1 MDLELQSSGII
12 ETGLV
17 LLRISKHNRRI
28 MNEPRVYKNSPAVL
42 VVIVVLFLVLIG
54 GIVFSAGVEETTFIL
69 PIAAFG
75 LFIFGLIFVA
85 NSAKVT
91 LTDDDITAQNI
102 FGSRTL
108 RWTEIH
114 RVSGRG
120 YEIKLHNY
128 DGDVT
133 VHPSSGLPGYEQIV
147 DFIGAKRPDLFS
159 SQEFGE
165 MRRGFLPFVMMA
177 FVILLILGG
186 MMAVFFAIMDSPSD
200 VSLPTLMPL
209 AIFFF
214 IAVMIGGMALSIPRM
229 VSLEGNS
236 VNLKYLFSEK
246 TLRADEIKFVQLGY
260 TQSRNGKHYYVAL
273 HQTNGKQ
280 IRLSGLGIS
289 MPIAYLVLKNW
300 HHGSI
305 YGQSANQ
312 QNNIA
317 PNWSDNTW
325 K

>member
-1 MDLELQSSGII
+1 
-12 ETGLV
+12 
-17 LLRISKHNRRI
+17 

-42 VVIVVLFLVLIG
+42 VVIVVLFMVLIS
-54 GIVFSAGVEETTFIL
+54 GIVFSVGVEEITFIL

-85 NSAKVT
+85 NSAKVVI
-91 LTDDDITAQNI
+91 TDEDITAQNI

-108 RWTEIH
+108 RWSEIH

-133 VHPSSGLPGYEQIV
+133 VHPSSGLPRYEEVI
-147 DFIGAKRPDLFS
+147 DIIGTKRPDLFS
-159 SQEFGE
+159 PQEFNE
-165 MRRGFLPFVMMA
+165 FRRGFLPFVMMA
-177 FVILLILGG
+177 FVILLILGA
-186 MMAVFFAIMDSPSD
+186 MVAIFFSILNSSSD
-200 VSLPTLMPL
+200 TPLVSLMPL
-209 AIFFF
+209 GIFLF

-229 VSLEGNS
+229 VSLEGDS
-236 VNLKYLFSEK
+236 LYLKYLFSEK
-246 TLRADEIKFVQLGY
+246 SLRKDEIKYIQLSY

-273 HQTNGKQ
+273 NLTSGKQ

-305 YGQSANQ
+305 HGQSTNQQ
-312 QNNIA
+312 QNNVA

-325 K
+325 R

>member
-1 MDLELQSSGII
+1 
-12 ETGLV
+12 
-17 LLRISKHNRRI
+17 

-42 VVIVVLFLVLIG
+42 VVIVVMFLVLIG
-54 GIVFSAGVEETTFIL
+54 GIVFSIGVEEITFIL

-85 NSAKVT
+85 NSAKVVI
-91 LTDDDITAQNI
+91 TDEDITAQNL

-108 RWTEIH
+108 RWSEIH

-128 DGDVT
+128 DDDVT
-133 VHPSSGLPGYEQIV
+133 VHPSSGLPGYEEVI
-147 DFIGAKRPDLFS
+147 DIIGRKRPDLFS
-159 SQEFGE
+159 PQEFSE
-165 MRRGFLPFVMMA
+165 FRRGILPFVMIA
-177 FVILLILGG
+177 FVILLILGAMLG
-186 MMAVFFAIMDSPSD
+186 IVFSILNSSPDTPIAS
-200 VSLPTLMPL
+200 LMPL
-209 AIFFF
+209 AIFMF
-214 IAVMIGGMALSIPRM
+214 IVVVIGGMGLSIPRM

-236 VNLKYLFSEK
+236 LYLKYLFSEK
-246 TLRADEIKFVQLGY
+246 TFRTDEIKYIQLSY

-273 HQTNGKQ
+273 HLTSGKQ

-300 HHGSI
+300 HQGSMH
-305 YGQSANQ
+305 GQSANQ
-312 QNNIA
+312 QQNNVA

-325 K
+325 R

>member
-1 MDLELQSSGII
+1 
-12 ETGLV
+12 
-17 LLRISKHNRRI
+17 

-42 VVIVVLFLVLIG
+42 VVIVILFLVLIG
-54 GIVFSAGVEETTFIL
+54 GIVFSTGLEDATFIL
-69 PIAAFG
+69 PVGIFG

-108 RWTEIH
+108 RWTEIN
-114 RVSGRG
+114 RVSGKG

-133 VHPSSGLPGYEQIV
+133 VHPSSGLPGYEQII

-159 SQEFGE
+159 PQEFGE
-165 MRRGFLPFVMMA
+165 MRRGFFPFVMMA
-177 FVILLILGG
+177 VVILLILGS
-186 MMAVFFAIMDSPSD
+186 MLMVFFSVLNSSSEVNTAS
-200 VSLPTLMPL
+200 LMPL
-209 AIFFF
+209 AFFMF
-214 IAVMIGGMALSIPRM
+214 IVVMIGGMALSIPRM
-229 VSLEGNS
+229 VSLEGNTL
-236 VNLKYLFSEK
+236 NLKYLFSEK
-246 TLRADEIKFVQLGY
+246 SIRADEIKFIQLGY

-273 HQTNGKQ
+273 HQTSGKQ

-300 HHGSI
+300 HQGSL

-317 PNWSDNTW
+317 PNWSDKNW
-325 K
+325 R

>member
-1 MDLELQSSGII
+1 
-12 ETGLV
+12 
-17 LLRISKHNRRI
+17 

-54 GIVFSAGVEETTFIL
+54 GIIFSAGVEETTFIL
-69 PIAAFG
+69 PVAIFG
-75 LFIFGLIFVA
+75 VFIFGLIFVA

-159 SQEFGE
+159 PQEFGE

-177 FVILLILGG
+177 VVILLILGG
-186 MMAVFFAIMDSPSD
+186 MLAVFFAIMNSSSD

-246 TLRADEIKFVQLGY
+246 SLRADEIKFVQLGY

-325 K
+325 R

>member
-1 MDLELQSSGII
+1 
-12 ETGLV
+12 
-17 LLRISKHNRRI
+17 
-28 MNEPRVYKNSPAVL
+28 MNEPRVYKNSPAIV
-42 VVIVVLFLVLIG
+42 VVIVVMFLVLIG
-54 GIVFSAGVEETTFIL
+54 GIVFSTGFEDVMFIL
-69 PIAAFG
+69 PIVAFG

-91 LTDDDITAQNI
+91 LTEDEITAQNI

-108 RWTEIH
+108 RWTEIN

-133 VHPSSGLPGYEQIV
+133 VHPSSGLPGYEQII

-159 SQEFGE
+159 PQEFGE
-165 MRRGFLPFVMMA
+165 MRRGFFPFVMMA
-177 FVILLILGG
+177 VVILLILGG
-186 MMAVFFAIMDSPSD
+186 MVAVFFAIINSPSD

-214 IAVMIGGMALSIPRM
+214 IAVMIGGMAFSIPRL
-229 VSLEGNS
+229 VSLEGNTL
-236 VNLKYLFSEK
+236 NLKYLFSEK
-246 TLRADEIKFVQLGY
+246 SIHADEIKFIQLGY

-273 HQTNGKQ
+273 HQTSGKQ
-280 IRLSGLGIS
+280 IRLSGLGVS

-300 HHGSI
+300 HHKNGFGPSTN
-305 YGQSANQ
+305 QQ

-317 PNWSDNTW
+317 SNWSDKNW
-325 K
+325 R

>member
-1 MDLELQSSGII
+1 
-12 ETGLV
+12 
-17 LLRISKHNRRI
+17 
-28 MNEPRVYKNSPAVL
+28 MNEPRVYKNSPAIV
-42 VVIVVLFLVLIG
+42 VVIVVMFLVLIG
-54 GIVFSAGVEETTFIL
+54 GIVFSTGLEDATFIL
-69 PIAAFG
+69 PVAAFG

-85 NSAKVT
+85 NSAKVI
-91 LTDDDITAQNI
+91 LSDDEITAQNI

-108 RWTEIH
+108 RWTEIN

-133 VHPSSGLPGYEQIV
+133 VHPSSGLPGYEQII

-159 SQEFGE
+159 PQEFGE

-186 MMAVFFAIMDSPSD
+186 MVAVFFAIINSSSD
-200 VSLPTLMPL
+200 ISLPSLMPL

-214 IAVMIGGMALSIPRM
+214 IAIMIGGMALSIPRM
-229 VSLEGNS
+229 VSLEGNTL
-236 VNLKYLFSEK
+236 NLKYLFSEK
-246 TLRADEIKFVQLGY
+246 SLRADEIKFIQLGY

-273 HQTNGKQ
+273 HQTSGKQ

-300 HHGSI
+300 HQGSL
-305 YGQSANQ
+305 YGQSVNQ

-317 PNWSDNTW
+317 PNWSDKDW
-325 K
+325 R

>member
-1 MDLELQSSGII
+1 
-12 ETGLV
+12 
-17 LLRISKHNRRI
+17 
-28 MNEPRVYKNSPAVL
+28 MNEPRIYKNSPAVL

-54 GIVFSAGVEETTFIL
+54 GIVFSTGLEDATFIL
-69 PIAAFG
+69 PVGIFG

-108 RWTEIH
+108 RWTEIN

-133 VHPSSGLPGYEQIV
+133 VHPSSGLPGYEQII

-159 SQEFGE
+159 PQEFGE
-165 MRRGFLPFVMMA
+165 MRRGFFPFVMMA
-177 FVILLILGG
+177 VVILLILGS
-186 MMAVFFAIMDSPSD
+186 MLMVFFSVLNSSSEVNTAS
-200 VSLPTLMPL
+200 LMPL
-209 AIFFF
+209 AFFMF
-214 IAVMIGGMALSIPRM
+214 IVVMIGGMALSIPRM
-229 VSLEGNS
+229 VSLEGNTL
-236 VNLKYLFSEK
+236 NLKYLFSEK
-246 TLRADEIKFVQLGY
+246 SLRADEIKFIQLGY

-273 HQTNGKQ
+273 HQTSGKQ

-300 HHGSI
+300 HQGSL

-317 PNWSDNTW
+317 PNWSDKNW
-325 K
+325 R

>member
-1 MDLELQSSGII
+1 
-12 ETGLV
+12 
-17 LLRISKHNRRI
+17 

-42 VVIVVLFLVLIG
+42 VVIVLMFLVLIG
-54 GIVFSAGVEETTFIL
+54 GIVFSVGVEEITFIL
-69 PIAAFG
+69 PMAAFG

-85 NSAKVT
+85 NSAKVVI
-91 LTDDDITAQNI
+91 TDEDITAQNL

-108 RWTEIH
+108 RWSEIH
-114 RVSGRG
+114 RVSGKG

-159 SQEFGE
+159 PQEFGE

-186 MMAVFFAIMDSPSD
+186 MLAAFFAIMNSSSD

-214 IAVMIGGMALSIPRM
+214 IVVMIGGMALSIPRM

-246 TLRADEIKFVQLGY
+246 TLRTDEIKYIQLSY
-260 TQSRNGKHYYVAL
+260 TQSRNGKHYFVAL

-300 HHGSI
+300 HQGSMHG
-305 YGQSANQ
+305 QPANQ
-312 QNNIA
+312 QNNVA

-325 K
+325 R

>member
-1 MDLELQSSGII
+1 
-12 ETGLV
+12 
-17 LLRISKHNRRI
+17 

-42 VVIVVLFLVLIG
+42 VVIVLMFLVLIG
-54 GIVFSAGVEETTFIL
+54 GIVFSVGVEEITFIL
-69 PIAAFG
+69 PMAAFG

-85 NSAKVT
+85 NSAKVVI
-91 LTDDDITAQNI
+91 TDEDITAQNL

-108 RWTEIH
+108 RWSEIH
-114 RVSGRG
+114 RVSGKG

-159 SQEFGE
+159 PQEFGE

-186 MMAVFFAIMDSPSD
+186 MLAAFFAIMNSSSD

-214 IAVMIGGMALSIPRM
+214 IVVMIGGMALSIPRM

-236 VNLKYLFSEK
+236 VNLKYLFSERS
-246 TLRADEIKFVQLGY
+246 LRTDEIKYIQLSY
-260 TQSRNGKHYYVAL
+260 TQSRNGKHYFVAL

-300 HHGSI
+300 HQGSMHG
-305 YGQSANQ
+305 QPANQ
-312 QNNIA
+312 QNNVA

-325 K
+325 R

>member
-1 MDLELQSSGII
+1 
-12 ETGLV
+12 
-17 LLRISKHNRRI
+17 
-28 MNEPRVYKNSPAVL
+28 MNEPRVFKNSPAIV
-42 VVIVVLFLVLIG
+42 VVIVIMFVILIG
-54 GIVFSAGVEETTFIL
+54 AIVFTTGGEDSFIVL
-69 PIAAFG
+69 PLALFS

-91 LTDDDITAQNI
+91 ITDEDITAQNI

-108 RWTEIH
+108 RWSEIH

-147 DFIGAKRPDLFS
+147 DIIGAKRPDLFS
-159 SQEFGE
+159 PQEFNE
-165 MRRGFLPFVMMA
+165 FRRGLLPFVMMA

-186 MMAVFFAIMDSPSD
+186 MVVGGFGILNSSPD
-200 VSLPTLMPL
+200 TPIVSLMPL
-209 AIFFF
+209 AIFLF

-236 VNLKYLFSEK
+236 LYLKYLFSEK
-246 TLRADEIKFVQLGY
+246 TIRADEIKYVQLWY
-260 TQSRNGKHYYVAL
+260 TQSRNGKHYYVAVQL
-273 HQTNGKQ
+273 TNGKQ
-280 IRLSGLGIS
+280 IRLSGLGVS

-300 HHGSI
+300 HQGSLH
-305 YGQSANQ
+305 GQSANQ
-312 QNNIA
+312 QQNNVA
-317 PNWSDNTW
+317 PNWSDHTW
-325 K
+325 R

>member
-1 MDLELQSSGII
+1 
-12 ETGLV
+12 
-17 LLRISKHNRRI
+17 

-42 VVIVVLFLVLIG
+42 VVIVLMFLVLIG
-54 GIVFSAGVEETTFIL
+54 GIVFSVGVEEITFIL
-69 PIAAFG
+69 PMAAFG

-85 NSAKVT
+85 NSAKVVI
-91 LTDDDITAQNI
+91 TDEDITAQNL

-108 RWTEIH
+108 RWSEIH
-114 RVSGRG
+114 RVSGKG

-159 SQEFGE
+159 PQEFGE

-186 MMAVFFAIMDSPSD
+186 MLAAFFAIMNSSSD

-214 IAVMIGGMALSIPRM
+214 IVVMIGGMALSIPRM

-246 TLRADEIKFVQLGY
+246 TLRTDEIKYIQLSY
-260 TQSRNGKHYYVAL
+260 TQSRNGKHYFVAL

-300 HHGSI
+300 HQASMHG
-305 YGQSANQ
+305 QPANQ
-312 QNNIA
+312 QNNVA

-325 K
+325 R

>member
-1 MDLELQSSGII
+1 M
-12 ETGLV
+12 
-17 LLRISKHNRRI
+17 K
-28 MNEPRVYKNSPAVL
+28 EPRVFKNSPAIV
-42 VVIVVLFLVLIG
+42 VVIVLMFLVLIG
-54 GIVFSAGVEETTFIL
+54 GILFTTGGEDSFVVL
-69 PIAAFG
+69 PVAALG

-108 RWTEIH
+108 RWTEID

-120 YEIKLHNY
+120 YEIKLHDH

-133 VHPSSGLPGYEQIV
+133 VHPSSGLSGYEQII

-159 SQEFGE
+159 PQEFGE

-186 MMAVFFAIMDSPSD
+186 MVAVFFAILNSSSD
-200 VSLPTLMPL
+200 VSLPSLMPL

-229 VSLEGNS
+229 VALEGNTL
-236 VNLKYLFSEK
+236 NLKYLFSEK
-246 TLRADEIKFVQLGY
+246 SLRADEIKFIQLGY

-273 HQTNGKQ
+273 HQTSGKQ

-300 HHGSI
+300 HQGSL

-312 QNNIA
+312 QQSNIA
-317 PNWSDNTW
+317 PNSSDNSW
-325 K
+325 R

>member
-1 MDLELQSSGII
+1 
-12 ETGLV
+12 
-17 LLRISKHNRRI
+17 

>member
-1 MDLELQSSGII
+1 
-12 ETGLV
+12 
-17 LLRISKHNRRI
+17 
-28 MNEPRVYKNSPAVL
+28 MNEPRVYKNSPAIVF
-42 VVIVVLFLVLIG
+42 VIVVMFLVLIG
-54 GIVFSAGVEETTFIL
+54 GIVFSTGLEDATFIL
-69 PIAAFG
+69 PVAAFG

-85 NSAKVT
+85 NSAKVI
-91 LTDDDITAQNI
+91 LSDDEITAQNI

-108 RWTEIH
+108 RWTEID

-120 YEIKLHNY
+120 YEIKLHDH

-133 VHPSSGLPGYEQIV
+133 VHPSSGLPGYEQII

-159 SQEFGE
+159 PQEFGE

-186 MMAVFFAIMDSPSD
+186 MVTVFFAIMNSSSD
-200 VSLPTLMPL
+200 ISLPSLMPL

-214 IAVMIGGMALSIPRM
+214 IAIMIGGMALSIPRM
-229 VSLEGNS
+229 VSLEGNTL
-236 VNLKYLFSEK
+236 NLKYLFSEK
-246 TLRADEIKFVQLGY
+246 SLRADEIKFIQLGY

-273 HQTNGKQ
+273 HQTSGKQ

-300 HHGSI
+300 HQGSL

-317 PNWSDNTW
+317 PNWSDKNW
-325 K
+325 R

>member
-1 MDLELQSSGII
+1 M
-12 ETGLV
+12 
-17 LLRISKHNRRI
+17 K
-28 MNEPRVYKNSPAVL
+28 EPRVFKNSPAIV
-42 VVIVVLFLVLIG
+42 VVIVLMFLVLIG
-54 GIVFSAGVEETTFIL
+54 GILFTTGGEDSFVVL
-69 PIAAFG
+69 PVAALG

-91 LTDDDITAQNI
+91 LTEDEITAQNI

-108 RWTEIH
+108 RWTEID

-120 YEIKLHNY
+120 YEIKLHDH

-133 VHPSSGLPGYEQIV
+133 VHPSSGLSGYEQII

-159 SQEFGE
+159 PQEFGE

-186 MMAVFFAIMDSPSD
+186 MVAVFFAILNSSSD
-200 VSLPTLMPL
+200 VSLPSLMPL

-229 VSLEGNS
+229 VALEGNTL
-236 VNLKYLFSEK
+236 NLKYLFSEK
-246 TLRADEIKFVQLGY
+246 SLRADEIKFIQLGY

-273 HQTNGKQ
+273 HQTSGKQ

-300 HHGSI
+300 HQGSL

-312 QNNIA
+312 QQSNIA
-317 PNWSDNTW
+317 PNSSDNSW
-325 K
+325 R

>member
-1 MDLELQSSGII
+1 
-12 ETGLV
+12 
-17 LLRISKHNRRI
+17 
-28 MNEPRVYKNSPAVL
+28 MNEPRVFKNSPVIV
-42 VVIVVLFLVLIG
+42 VVIVIMFLILMG
-54 GIVFSAGVEETTFIL
+54 GILFTTSGEDSIIVLPVALFS
-69 PIAAFG
+69 

-91 LTDDDITAQNI
+91 ITDEDITAQNI

-108 RWTEIH
+108 RWSEIH

-147 DFIGAKRPDLFS
+147 DIIGAKRPDLFS
-159 SQEFGE
+159 PQEFNE
-165 MRRGFLPFVMMA
+165 FRRGLLPFVMMA
-177 FVILLILGG
+177 LVVLLILGG
-186 MMAVFFAIMDSPSD
+186 MVGVLFGILNSSPDTPIAS
-200 VSLPTLMPL
+200 LMPL
-209 AIFFF
+209 AIFLF

-236 VNLKYLFSEK
+236 LYLKYLFSEK
-246 TLRADEIKFVQLGY
+246 TIRADEIKYVQLWY
-260 TQSRNGKHYYVAL
+260 TQSRNGKHYYVAVQL
-273 HQTNGKQ
+273 TNGKQ
-280 IRLSGLGIS
+280 IRLSGLGVS

-300 HHGSI
+300 HQGSLH
-305 YGQSANQ
+305 GQSANQ
-312 QNNIA
+312 QQNNVA

-325 K
+325 R